1 MAKLTLEHAEVNFRN
16 VFDANPDPIVISS
29 VADGRIVLV
38 NREFERASGYSK
50 DEALGR
56 TSIELKLWPDP
67 DERERCAQIIKT
79 GGELRNFDMTL
90 QMKDGNRRPYL
101 LSVSAVLFNDEPCN
115 MTVARDVTEL
125 RRIESD
131 LATAREAL
139 ALEVRTLEHTQ
150 HRLQQTEGELRGA
163 LSASPETVV
172 IFRRSDLVVR
182 GIFGRSTPGLAESG
196 IREGEPPTAE
206 FREANP
212 AFTAVLHRAVLSG
225 IPPEMIFEYKASSNS
240 EATAFLTHFAAIE
253 FAGEPCIITSARDIS
268 EQKLIQRRLQESE
281 RRLIEEAAARERS
294 EVKFRTIVD
303 ANVDI
308 LVINDWKT
316 GQYVEINDECI
327 RALGYSRED
336 LIGRTD
342 QEVGIWPAE
351 SLSAYIALLRQHR
364 QVRGFEATLRR
375 KDGQYVPCLNS
386 AVVTEL
392 AGRKCLIT
400 MSRDISALKEAER
413 KLRESEST
421 LRTVIESS
429 PDSITINRA
438 ADGTYIAAN
447 HGFVRM
453 SGFSLEETLG
463 RSARELGLW
472 AESAELKEFLRRLRA
487 DSVVPGFAWSARRK
501 TGEITSALTS
511 ASLMELGG
519 EQCVI
524 TITRDITEIKQTEL
538 ELMAAREAALA
549 ASQAKSEFL
558 SSMSH
563 EIRTPMNAI
572 VGMTELIGQGGLADE
587 QRRYLDIVKTNCDS
601 LLSLINDILDLAK
614 IESGRMTLD
623 YIAFD
628 IVELSD
634 KVAEMMA
641 VRAHEK
647 GIELAVR
654 VAPEVPRNIIGDALR
669 LRQILV
675 NLVGNAIKFTE
686 RGCVSLEV
694 TCVEGPHSTSE
705 RNHGKQ
711 RPVSLQFNVTDTGIG
726 IPSDKFGLIFSSFEQ
741 ADSSTTRQYGGSG
754 LGLAIVKRLVGLF
767 GGEISVQSELG
778 VGSCFSFRI
787 VCVAA
792 DSVSGAVLPAVP
804 GLQGARI
811 LVVGEAQINRFIV
824 RELLAP
830 LGAEVEEAKSYEEA
844 VALSSRTTDS
854 GRPYRLLIVDCAK
867 DGGDFVTKITEL
879 RELYEKEQNPLP
891 AILMFSSDDLPSKL
905 ARMRGIEISAYLVK
919 PLRRRDL
926 IRAVKRAFGEIE
938 ELPPQLEIQRRI
950 TPGKLPPMRVLLAED
965 SPVNRLLIRE
975 YLAAT
980 PLTLDEAENGEIA
993 HEKFASGRYDLVIMD
1008 MRMPVMDGYA
1018 ATRAIRE
1025 WERLNDAS
1033 RTPVIA
1039 LTASALKTDV
1049 DRCLEAGCD
1058 QHLSKP
1064 IKLKDLLEAIA
1075 VAVPTV
1081 HAGA

>member
-67 DERERCAQIIKT
+67 GQRERCAHIIKA
-79 GGELRNFDMTL
+79 GGELRNLDMTL
-90 QMKDGNRRPYL
+90 QMKGGNRRPYL

-139 ALEVRTLEHTQ
+139 ALKVRTLEQTQ
-150 HRLQQTEGELRGA
+150 HRLHQTEGELRGA

-182 GIFGRSTPGLAESG
+182 GIFGRSIPGLAESG
-196 IREGEPPTAE
+196 IREGETPTAE
-206 FREANP
+206 FRKANP
-212 AFTAVLHRAVLSG
+212 AFTAVLHRVVLSG
-225 IPPEMIFEYKASSNS
+225 ISPEMFFEYKASANS
-240 EATAFLTHFAAIE
+240 AAIAFLTHFAAIE

-281 RRLIEEAAARERS
+281 RRLIEEAAAHERS

-308 LVINDWKT
+308 LAINDWKT
-316 GQYVEINDECI
+316 GQYLEVNDECI

-342 QEVGIWPAE
+342 REVGIWPTEGLADFIT
-351 SLSAYIALLRQHR
+351 LIRQHR

-375 KDGQYVPCLNS
+375 KDGQSVPCLNS

-472 AESAELKEFLRRLRA
+472 AENAELKEFLRRLRA
-487 DSVVPGFAWSARRK
+487 DSVVPGLAWSARRK
-501 TGEITSALTS
+501 TGEIISVLTS

-519 EQCVI
+519 EQCVV

-538 ELMAAREAALA
+538 ELTAAREAALA
-549 ASQAKSEFL
+549 ASRAKSEFL

-572 VGMTELIGQGGLADE
+572 VGMAELIGQGGLADE
-587 QRRYLDIVKTNCDS
+587 QRRYLDIVKINCDS

-623 YIAFD
+623 SIAFD
-628 IVELSD
+628 IEELSD

-647 GIELAVR
+647 GIEIAVR
-654 VAPEVPRNIIGDALR
+654 VAPGVPRNIIGDALR

-694 TCVEGPHSTSE
+694 TCVEGPHSASE
-705 RNHGKQ
+705 ANHGKE
-711 RPVSLQFNVTDTGIG
+711 RPVSLQFSVTDTGIG
-726 IPSDKFGLIFSSFEQ
+726 IPSEKFGLIFSSFEQ

-754 LGLAIVKRLVGLF
+754 LGLAIVKRLVELY
-767 GGEISVQSELG
+767 GGEISVQSEVG
-778 VGSCFSFRI
+778 VGSCFSFTI
-787 VCVAA
+787 VCALA
-792 DSVSGAVLPAVP
+792 DSASWAPVIQMPRMRD
-804 GLQGARI
+804 ARV
-811 LVVGEAQINRFIV
+811 LVVGEAQINRRIV
-824 RELLAP
+824 RELLTP
-830 LGAEVEEAKSYEEA
+830 LGAKVDEAKSYEEA
-844 VALSSRTTDS
+844 VALTGQTTDFA
-854 GRPYRLLIVDCAK
+854 RPYRLLIVDCASEGQAGVAATVK
-867 DGGDFVTKITEL
+867 L
-879 RELYEKEQNPLP
+879 RREYEKKHDPLP
-891 AILMFSSDDLPSKL
+891 AILMFSSDNLPSKL
-905 ARMRGIEISAYLVK
+905 ARMGDIEMSAYLVK
-919 PLRRRDL
+919 PICRRDL
-926 IRAVKRAFGEIE
+926 IDAIKRAFGEIE
-938 ELPPQLEIQRRI
+938 ESPPRIEIQHTK
-950 TPGKLPPMRVLLAED
+950 TPGKLQPMRVLLAED

-980 PLTLDEAENGEIA
+980 PLALDEAENGQIA
-993 HEKFASGRYDLVIMD
+993 HEKFKSGRYDLVIMD

-1018 ATRAIRE
+1018 ATRAIRK
-1025 WERLNDAS
+1025 WERLKDGS

-1064 IKLKDLLEAIA
+1064 IKLQDLLEAIA
-1075 VAVPTV
+1075 VAVPTM
-1081 HAGA
+1081 HTNT

>member
-1 MAKLTLEHAEVNFRN
+1 MAKLTLEHTEGSFRN
-16 VFDANPDPIVISS
+16 VFDANPDPIVISR

-38 NREFERASGYSK
+38 NREFERVSGHSR
-50 DEALGR
+50 DDALGR
-56 TSIELKLWPDP
+56 TAIELKLWPDP
-67 DERERCAQIIKT
+67 RERERCAQIIKA
-79 GGELRNFDMTL
+79 GGELRNLAMTF
-90 QMKDGNRRPYL
+90 QMKDGSRRPSL
-101 LSVSAVLFNDEPCN
+101 LSASAVWFNGEPCN

-125 RRIESD
+125 REIETE
-131 LATAREAL
+131 LINAREAL
-139 ALEVRTLEHTQ
+139 ASKVAKLEQ
-150 HRLQQTEGELRGA
+150 IQSRLQQTEAELRGT
-163 LSASPETVV
+163 LSANPESLV

-182 GIFGRSTPGLAESG
+182 GIFGGSVPDLAESG
-196 IREGEPPTAE
+196 IREGEAPTTE
-206 FREANP
+206 HSRNNP
-212 AFTAVLHRAVLSG
+212 AFTAALRSVAATGVTV
-225 IPPEMIFEYKASSNS
+225 EAIFEYKANPRS
-240 EATAFLTHFAAIE
+240 AAIAFLTRLAPIE
-253 FAGEPCIITSARDIS
+253 FGGESCVLCAARDIS
-268 EQKLIQRRLQESE
+268 EQKLIQRRLEESE
-281 RRLIEEAAARERS
+281 RSLTGEVAARERS
-294 EVKFRTIVD
+294 EAKFRTIVD

-308 LVINDWKT
+308 LAINDWKT
-316 GQYVEINDECI
+316 GQYVEVNDECI

-342 QEVGIWPAE
+342 EEVGIWPPE
-351 SLSAYIALLRQHR
+351 SLLAYVALLRQNR
-364 QVRGFEATLRR
+364 QIRGFEATLRR
-375 KDGQYVPCLNS
+375 KDGQSVPCLNS

-400 MSRDISALKEAER
+400 MSRDISALKEAEK

-438 ADGTYIAAN
+438 ADGIYIAAN
-447 HGFVRM
+447 HGFVRL
-453 SGFSLEETLG
+453 SGFSLEEALG
-463 RSARELGLW
+463 RSALELGLW

-501 TGEITSALTS
+501 TGEIISVLTS

-538 ELMAAREAALA
+538 ELTAAREAALV

-572 VGMTELIGQGGLADE
+572 VGMAELIGQGGLADE

-601 LLSLINDILDLAK
+601 LLILLNDILDLAK

-623 YIAFD
+623 SIAFD
-628 IVELSD
+628 IEELSD

-641 VRAHEK
+641 VRAHDK
-647 GIELAVR
+647 GIEFAVR
-654 VAPEVPRNIIGDALR
+654 VAPEVPRSIIGDALR

-675 NLVGNAIKFTE
+675 NLLGNAIKFTE

-694 TCVEGPHSTSE
+694 TCVEGPHNASE
-705 RNHGKQ
+705 TNHGKE
-711 RPVSLQFNVTDTGIG
+711 RPVSLQFNVTDTGVG
-726 IPSDKFGLIFSSFEQ
+726 IPREKFGLIFSSFEQ

-754 LGLAIVKRLVGLF
+754 LGLAIVKRLVELY
-767 GGEISVQSELG
+767 GGEISVQSEVG
-778 VGSCFSFRI
+778 VGSCFSFTI
-787 VCVAA
+787 VCALA
-792 DSVSGAVLPAVP
+792 DSASWAPVIQMPRMRD
-804 GLQGARI
+804 ARV
-811 LVVGEAQINRFIV
+811 LVVGEAQINRRIV
-824 RELLAP
+824 RELLTP
-830 LGAEVEEAKSYEEA
+830 LGAEVDEAKSYEEA
-844 VALSSRTTDS
+844 VALTGQKTNSA
-854 GRPYRLLIVDCAK
+854 RPYRLLIVDCAS
-867 DGGDFVTKITEL
+867 DGRDFVTRITEL
-879 RELYEKEQNPLP
+879 RRLYEKEQNPLP
-891 AILMFSSDDLPSKL
+891 AILLFSSDDLPSKL
-905 ARMRGIEISAYLVK
+905 ARMRDIEISGYLVK
-919 PLRRRDL
+919 PIRRRDL
-926 IRAVKRAFGEIE
+926 IRAIERAFGEIE
-938 ELPPQLEIQRRI
+938 ELPPQLELQHRK

-980 PLTLDEAENGEIA
+980 PLALDEAENGQIA
-993 HEKFASGRYDLVIMD
+993 HEKFKSGRYDLVIMD

-1025 WERLNDAS
+1025 WERLNDGS

-1039 LTASALKTDV
+1039 LTASALKIDV
-1049 DRCLEAGCD
+1049 VHCLEAGCD

-1075 VAVPTV
+1075 AAVPTI
-1081 HAGA
+1081 HTSA